1 VLLEAR
7 RRSTRIPWVVR
18 ERALRVLREALLR
31 RGEVRLA
38 LVFGGFLVPGK
49 PVRDIDVAVYT
60 GYRVP
65 EEEMYLYMDELGEYL
80 EEALRVELGL
90 EKAVDVVLL
99 DYAPPAL
106 RAAILRGGRVLVN
119 REPGARAI
127 LLLHALDDLRGL
139 RPLRRFSR

>member
-1 VLLEAR
+1 M
-7 RRSTRIPWVVR
+7 R
-18 ERALRVLREALLR
+18 ERVLRVLREALLR

-65 EEEMYLYMDELGEYL
+65 EEEMYLYMDELGEYIERVL
-80 EEALRVELGL
+80 RSALDL

-99 DYAPPAL
+99 EYAPPML
-106 RAAILRGGRVLVN
+106 RAAVLRGGRVLVN
-119 REPGARAI
+119 REPGARTL
-127 LLLHALDDLRGL
+127 LLLHALDDLQGL
-139 RPLRRFSR
+139 RLAGKKLRG

>member
-1 VLLEAR
+1 M
-7 RRSTRIPWVVR
+7 VR
-18 ERALRVLREALLR
+18 ERVLRVLREALLR

-65 EEEMYLYMDELGEYL
+65 EEEMYLYMDELGEYIERVL
-80 EEALRVELGL
+80 RSALDL

-99 DYAPPAL
+99 EYAPPML
-106 RAAILRGGRVLVN
+106 RAAVLRGGRVLVN
-119 REPGARAI
+119 REPGARTL
-127 LLLHALDDLRGL
+127 LLLHALDDLQGL
-139 RPLRRFSR
+139 RLAGKKLRG

>member
-1 VLLEAR
+1 
-7 RRSTRIPWVVR
+7 VVR
-18 ERALRVLREALLR
+18 ERVLRVLREALLR

-65 EEEMYLYMDELGEYL
+65 EEEMYLYMDELGEYIERVL
-80 EEALRVELGL
+80 RSALDL

-99 DYAPPAL
+99 EYAPPML
-106 RAAILRGGRVLVN
+106 RAAVLRGGRVLVN
-119 REPGARAI
+119 REPGARTL
-127 LLLHALDDLRGL
+127 LLLHALDDLQGL
-139 RPLRRFSR
+139 RLAGKKLRG